1 VPELLLDLLF
11 RLLGVYPRPRRC
23 FLPELMGE
31 LSANSKVWAFRAIII
46 SYDGQNCYIN
56 DLNIPHPLMIR

>member
-1 VPELLLDLLF
+1 MPELLLDLLF

-46 SYDGQNCYIN
+46 SYDGQN
-56 DLNIPHPLMIR
+56 